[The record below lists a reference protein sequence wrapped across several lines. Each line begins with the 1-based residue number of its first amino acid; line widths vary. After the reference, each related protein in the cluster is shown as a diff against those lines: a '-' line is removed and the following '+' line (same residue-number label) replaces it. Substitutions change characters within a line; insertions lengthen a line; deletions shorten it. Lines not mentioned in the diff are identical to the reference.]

1 MKNNYKKKMSNFHP
15 VLKLYDKQADSYDV
29 LNSMMERIF
38 SKGRKIY
45 AKLKGDVL
53 EVGAGTGLN
62 LPYYGLHAQV
72 TVFDWSPRMMFQAKL
87 RTRKSNLKF
96 IKNFVIGDIQE
107 LNKHFS
113 EASFDYIT
121 STCVFCSVPDPVR
134 GLKELAKVL
143 KPSGRLVQI
152 EHGISYFKPL
162 NFILGLFDI
171 ITTKLLGFH
180 LTRNTI
186 INLEKSGFK
195 VLYEIPLDRFG
206 IVRLIVSE
214 LKSQAI

>member
-1 MKNNYKKKMSNFHP
+1 MRNNSYKKRMSNIHP
-15 VLKLYDKQADSYDV
+15 VLKLYDKQADSYDIW
-29 LNSMMERIF
+29 NSMMERIF
-38 SKGRKIY
+38 SKGRKIF
-45 AKLKGDVL
+45 ARLKGEIL
-53 EVGAGTGLN
+53 EVGAGTGIN

-72 TVFDWSPRMMFQAKL
+72 TVFDWSPRMLLQAKL
-87 RTRKSNLKF
+87 RTRNSNLKF

-107 LNKHFS
+107 LTKHFS
-113 EASFDYIT
+113 VASFDYIT

-143 KPSGRLVQI
+143 KTSGRLVQI
-152 EHGISYFKPL
+152 EHGISYFKPINL
-162 NFILGLFDI
+162 FLGLFDI

-186 INLEKSGFK
+186 IYLKKSGFK

-214 LKSQAI
+214 LKS